1 MKKML
6 ILIHTLNGGGAEKVL
21 VNLVKHINKEKY
33 SVTVMTIVN
42 EGIYIKDILDV
53 KGVKYKYMFNS
64 YFKEAREEKKK
75 IPTKLM
81 NTIWSGYKWYIKH
94 IFSERSYKHF
104 IKEKYDIEV
113 AFLEGMCAKIIS
125 KSPNKKSKKVVWIH
139 TDLTV
144 LKKSSKTFKNEK
156 EEIDCYKKFNKIICV
171 SNGVRDTFIKKM
183 GFSENIITKINPIN
197 SKEIIE
203 KSEEVVDDITRDDD
217 FLICSVGRLIPEKG
231 YNILIRCHKKL
242 LENGLKNKLW
252 IIGEGVERENLEK
265 YIKANKLE
273 KSVKLIGF
281 KNNPY
286 KYIKMTD
293 LFVCSSKVE
302 GLSTVLCEAIILN
315 KPIVT
320 TNCPGVSDIIGDSG
334 NGAIITENNEEAL
347 YDGIYKVIS
356 DKEVYNAL
364 LEKVKERSKKF
375 VIEKQVRDIEKTLR
389 KL

>member
-33 SVTVMTIVN
+33 DITVMTIVN
-42 EGIYIKDILDV
+42 EGIYIKDILET
-53 KGVKYKYMFNS
+53 KGVKYRYMFNS
-64 YFKEAREEKKK
+64 YFKKSRKKK
-75 IPTKLM
+75 RKIAIKIM

-94 IFSERSYKHF
+94 IFNEKSYQHF

-144 LKKSSKTFKNEK
+144 LKKSSLAFRDPQEEK
-156 EEIDCYKKFNKIICV
+156 DCYKKFNKVICV
-171 SNGVRDTFIKKM
+171 SNGVKDTFIKKM

-197 SKEIIE
+197 SREIIE
-203 KSEEVVDDITRDDD
+203 KSNEAVEDITRDDD

-231 YNILIRCHKKL
+231 YDMLIRCHKRL

-252 IIGEGVERENLEK
+252 IIGEGIERANLEK

-273 KSVKLIGF
+273 DTVKLIGF

-286 KYIKMTD
+286 KYMKMAD

-320 TNCPGVSDIIGDSG
+320 TNCPGVSDIIGASE
-334 NGAIITENNEEAL
+334 NGAIITDNDEDSL
-347 YDGIYKVIS
+347 YNGMYRVIN
-356 DKEVYNAL
+356 DKKLYQVL
-364 LEKVKERSKKF
+364 LERVKERSKKF

-389 KL
+389 RL

>member
-1 MKKML
+1 MKKIL

-21 VNLVKHINKEKY
+21 VNLVKNINKEKY

-42 EGIYIKDILDV
+42 EGIYIDDILNT
-53 KGVKYKYMFNS
+53 KGVKYRYMFNS
-64 YFKEAREEKKK
+64 FFKNARQKKKK
-75 IPTKLM
+75 IPTKIM
-81 NTIWSGYKWYIKH
+81 NMIWSGYKWYIKH
-94 IFSERSYKHF
+94 IFSEKSYRHF

-125 KSPNKKSKKVVWIH
+125 KSPNKKSKKAAWIH
-139 TDLTV
+139 TDITI
-144 LKKSSKTFKNEK
+144 LKKSSKTFRNEQ

-171 SNGVRDTFIKKM
+171 SNGVKDTFINKM

-203 KSEEVVDDITRDDD
+203 KSNEEVDDITRDDE
-217 FLICSVGRLIPEKG
+217 FLICSIGRLIPEKNYDG
-231 YNILIRCHKKL
+231 LLRCHKKL
-242 LENGLKNKLW
+242 LDNGIKNKLW
-252 IIGEGVERENLEK
+252 IIGEGDERKNLEK
-265 YIKANKLE
+265 YIKSNELE
-273 KSVKLIGF
+273 DSVKLIGF
-281 KNNPY
+281 KSNPY
-286 KYIKMTD
+286 KYLKMAD

-320 TNCPGVSDIIGDSG
+320 TNCPGVSDIIGESE
-334 NGAIITENNEEAL
+334 NGAIITENDEESL
-347 YDGIYKVIS
+347 YNGIYRVVS
-356 DKEVYNAL
+356 DKDLYNNL

-375 VIEKQVRDIEKTLR
+375 VIEKQVRDIERTLR

>member
-21 VNLVKHINKEKY
+21 VNLVKNINKEKY
-33 SVTVMTIVN
+33 SITVMTIVN
-42 EGIYIKDILDV
+42 EGIYIKDIQEI

-64 YFKEAREEKKK
+64 FFKQARAKKKK
-75 IPTKLM
+75 IPIKAM
-81 NTIWSGYKWYIKH
+81 NIIWSLYRWYIKNL
-94 IFSERSYKHF
+94 FNEKSYKHF

-125 KSPNKKSKKVVWIH
+125 KSPNTKSKKAAWIH

-171 SNGVRDTFIKKM
+171 SSGVKDTFIKKM

-197 SKEIIE
+197 SKDIIE
-203 KSEEVVDDITRDDD
+203 KSNEEVYDIQRDDD

-231 YNILIRCHKKL
+231 YDMLIRCHKRL
-242 LENGLKNKLW
+242 LENGIKNKLW
-252 IIGEGVERENLEK
+252 IIGEGNERSNLEK
-265 YIKANKLE
+265 YIKNNRLE
-273 KSVKLIGF
+273 DTVKLLGF

-286 KYIKMTD
+286 KYMKMID

-302 GLSTVLCEAIILN
+302 GLSTVLCESIILN

-320 TNCPGVSDIIGDSG
+320 TNCPGVSDVIGESE
-334 NGAIITENNEEAL
+334 NGAIITNIDE
-347 YDGIYKVIS
+347 DSI
-356 DKEVYNAL
+356 YNAIARVITDKKLYNDL

-375 VIEKQVRDIEKTLR
+375 VIEKQSVTVQ
-389 KL
+389 